1 MDKSAPT
8 FSGLITVFVKASLPV
23 PNEKVFCPFTCT
35 AKVEVVLFGLK
46 RDGILYLSG
55 EGDFDLVDPE
65 SSDPSEEVP
74 DPLEDKLPVV
84 WIEGVRLGVFFPLV
98 ELPFDIAV
106 SSSPIL

>member
-1 MDKSAPT
+1 MYSPGPGFDKSAPT

-55 EGDFDLVDPE
+55 GGDFDFPKE
-65 SSDPSEEVP
+65 N
-74 DPLEDKLPVV
+74 KHK
-84 WIEGVRLGVFFPLV
+84 WIENLPLDFCLNRSPIPKPAPRVFLV
-98 ELPFDIAV
+98 EGSV
-106 SSSPIL
+106 